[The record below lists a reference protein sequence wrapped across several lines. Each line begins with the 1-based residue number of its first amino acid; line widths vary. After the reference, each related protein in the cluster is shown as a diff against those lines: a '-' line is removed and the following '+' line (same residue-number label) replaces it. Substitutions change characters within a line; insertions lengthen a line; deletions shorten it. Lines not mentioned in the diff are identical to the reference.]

1 MRRLKASNS
10 VSDCWIDSRLR
21 HPHGE
26 WEMGDGHFPL
36 SSENVLTC
44 VQTPHCRSHERR
56 DFSAYRTRYP
66 LPLIST
72 FTAERK
78 INRKSSPA
86 RANDPSEDATEG
98 AN

>member
-1 MRRLKASNS
+1 
-10 VSDCWIDSRLR
+10 
-21 HPHGE
+21 
-26 WEMGDGHFPL
+26 MGDGHVHL
-36 SSENVLTC
+36 SSENGLTY
-44 VQTPHCRSHERR
+44 VQIHHRRSHECR
-56 DFSAYRTRYP
+56 DFSAYRTRNP

-78 INRKSSPA
+78 IDRKSSPG